1 MFCHYAVVEEGNID
15 PLQRLDQF
23 LGYGFVIWAGKRVA
37 TGVVMSNH

>member
-23 LGYGFVIWAGKRVA
+23 LGYGFIIWAGKGVA